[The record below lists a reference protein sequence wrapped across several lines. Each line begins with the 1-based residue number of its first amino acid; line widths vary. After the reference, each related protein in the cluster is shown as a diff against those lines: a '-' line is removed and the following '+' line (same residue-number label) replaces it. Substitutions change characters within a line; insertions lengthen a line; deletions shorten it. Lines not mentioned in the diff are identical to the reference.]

1 MKIKMDKIK
10 KIKLYAHEIRKIKE
24 KIRAMVG
31 NEIYRAKCNTYEGYA
46 SNDIE
51 GDYGTWDDWFIL
63 IAQFGDSLMEEFVEE
78 K

>member
-1 MKIKMDKIK
+1 MGEIK
-10 KIKLYAHEIRKIKE
+10 KIKLYNHEIKTIKE
-24 KIRAMVG
+24 KIRAMVS
-31 NEIYRAKCNTYEGYA
+31 NEIYKAKYKTYDGYA